1 MIERAELER
10 EDIDAAA
17 WSVARE
23 LLQRRPELIVDD
35 AGLLAELGLK
45 PAPPNVVEF
54 LPAALA
60 RVEAERARETTAR
73 QAVETVAEANFTA
86 QAQTNAAVLDL
97 LESRNNADLARR
109 LDEVARARFGLLSA
123 TLSLEAPEPVPAGW
137 RDLPPG
143 GVDDLIGPGRA
154 ARLGVLNAPGFLFDG
169 SEAVGSAA
177 LIRLT
182 LWGEGRA
189 GVMAFA
195 STDPQAFTPSM
206 GAELLAHLARVV
218 ERIAARWPV
227 L

>member
-10 EDIDAAA
+10 EDLDAAA
-17 WSVARE
+17 WAAARE
-23 LLQRRPELIVDD
+23 LLQRRPELLADD

-45 PAPPNVVEF
+45 VAPPNVVEF

-73 QAVETVAEANFTA
+73 QAVETVAEANFNA

-109 LDEVARARFGLLSA
+109 LDEVARARFGLLAA
-123 TLSLEAPEPVPAGW
+123 TLSLQGPEPVPAGW

-143 GVDDLIGPGRA
+143 GVDDLIGPGRG
-154 ARLGVLNAPGFLFDG
+154 ARLGVLNAPGFLFDDAD
-169 SEAVGSAA
+169 AVGSAA

-182 LWGEGRA
+182 LWGEERA
-189 GVMAFA
+189 AVMAFA
-195 STDPQAFTPSM
+195 SRDPEALVPSM
-206 GAELLAHLARVV
+206 GAELLTHLARVV
-218 ERIAARWPV
+218 ERIADRWPV